1 MKKNWINIAAAFVLL
16 AGTTVA
22 TASVNPVKPVAGNIA
37 KIADADPY
45 MRKQGE
51 KVYLNY
57 LNLEGNTVV
66 VKVLDQEGRL
76 LYIERFKDSPVV
88 EKAFNFETAE
98 AGTYK
103 VEVEVKAG
111 DRTYSESLKVVR

>member
-1 MKKNWINIAAAFVLL
+1 MKKNWINIGAAIVML

-22 TASVNPVKPVAGNIA
+22 TASVNPVKPVAGKLE
-37 KIADADPY
+37 KIADANPY

-57 LNLEGNTVV
+57 LNLNGNTVV

-111 DRTYSESLKVVR
+111 DRTYSESLEVVR

>member
-1 MKKNWINIAAAFVLL
+1 ML

-22 TASVNPVKPVAGNIA
+22 TASVNPVKPVAGKLE

-57 LNLEGNTVV
+57 LNLNGNTVV

>member
-1 MKKNWINIAAAFVLL
+1 MKKNVMTISAAFLMI

-22 TASVNPVKPVAGNIA
+22 TASVNPVKPVAGMIE

-45 MRKQGE
+45 MRKHGE

-57 LNLEGNTVV
+57 LNLEGNTVI
-66 VKVLDQEGRL
+66 VKVTDQENRV

-88 EKAFNFETAE
+88 EKAFNFESAKS
-98 AGTYK
+98 GIYK
-103 VEVEVKAG
+103 VEVEVTSG

>member
-1 MKKNWINIAAAFVLL
+1 MKNNWINIAAAFLML
-16 AGTTVA
+16 AGTTTA

-57 LNLEGNTVV
+57 LNLEGNTVI
-66 VKVLDQEGRL
+66 VKVIDEEGRL

-88 EKAFNFETAE
+88 EKAFNFESAVK
-98 AGTYK
+98 GTYK
-103 VEVEVKAG
+103 VEVEVKSG

>member
-1 MKKNWINIAAAFVLL
+1 MTISAAFLMM

-22 TASVNPVKPVAGNIA
+22 TASVNPVKPVAGLIE

-45 MRKQGE
+45 MRKHGE

-57 LNLEGNTVV
+57 LNLEGNTVI
-66 VKVLDQEGRL
+66 VKVIDQENRV

-88 EKAFNFETAE
+88 EKAFNFESA
-98 AGTYK
+98 K
-103 VEVEVKAG
+103 SG

>member
-1 MKKNWINIAAAFVLL
+1 MKKNWINIAAAFIML

-22 TASVNPVKPVAGNIA
+22 TASVNPVKPVAGKLE

-45 MRKQGE
+45 MRKHGE

-57 LNLEGNTVV
+57 LNLNGNTVV

-103 VEVEVKAG
+103 VEVEVKEG